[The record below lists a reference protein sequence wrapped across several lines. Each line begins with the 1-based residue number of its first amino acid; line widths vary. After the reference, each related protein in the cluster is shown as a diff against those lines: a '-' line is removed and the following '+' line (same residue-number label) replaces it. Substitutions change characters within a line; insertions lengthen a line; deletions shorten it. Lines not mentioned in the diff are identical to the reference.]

1 MERKERKKPD
11 LPREVLDFRQYLT
24 LGRNLSPNTIA
35 AYTFDLKHLY
45 EYAAAVGKAVPQLTY
60 PDLEAFLA
68 YLADLGLDSRS
79 MARVISGVRAF
90 YKYLFVS
97 EVIPANPTD
106 LLEAPRIGRRLPEV
120 LTVEEIDR
128 LLDTIDTSTPNGL
141 RNVAMLE
148 LLYSCGLRV
157 SECCALRFQ
166 ELFLEQKYLRVM
178 GKGSKERL
186 VPMSDT
192 AIARIED
199 YIPIRQTITEKPG
212 CRDFVFLSRLGR
224 PLSRQMLFMVIKEQA
239 QAAGIDKS
247 ISPHTLR
254 HSFAT
259 HLLEG
264 GASLAAI
271 RDMLGHADIAT
282 TEIYTHVELSGLRD
296 EILTHHPRNK

>member
-1 MERKERKKPD
+1 MKEKE
-11 LPREVLDFRQYLT
+11 LPELVEDFRQYLT
-24 LGRNLSPNTIA
+24 LGRNLSPNTIRS
-35 AYTFDLKHLY
+35 YTFDLQHLY
-45 EYAAAVGKAVPQLTY
+45 EFATELGKRVLDLAY

-68 YLADLGLDSRS
+68 YLADLGLDTRS
-79 MARVISGVRAF
+79 MARVVSGVRAF
-90 YKYLFVS
+90 FRYLFV
-97 EVIPANPTD
+97 EEIIPANPTD

-128 LLDTIDTSTPNGL
+128 LIDSIDTSTTNGV
-141 RNVAMLE
+141 RNATMLE

-157 SECCALRFQ
+157 SECCGLRFQ
-166 ELFLEQKYLRVM
+166 DIHIEQRYLRVM

-186 VPMSDT
+186 IPMSDT
-192 AIARIED
+192 AVARIED
-199 YIPIRQTITEKPG
+199 YIPIRQENTEKPG
-212 CRDFVFLSRLGR
+212 YRDYLFLSRLGR
-224 PLSRQMLFMVIKEQA
+224 PLSRQMVFMVIRDQA
-239 QAAGIDKS
+239 RAAGIERR